1 MVPAPFC
8 RRLFRLGFWWL
19 WIRENQQLNSKVQVN
34 YIYLS
39 SSKSLTSQ
47 VHNQEAFSFSFF
59 SPQSIFE
66 IPSTLRI
73 EFLLRKY
80 FVVLIL
86 LKSYRIPFAG
96 LDSWISTGI
105 SAIRPSKPMHLQV
118 YVLFLPSPRLTTSLP
133 SWILSTLISPILFF
147 MLFVSCHLHSIFY
160 VYRITVLW
168 SPQLKY
174 LIPNIFLFNYIFS

>member
-1 MVPAPFC
+1 MVSAPFC
-8 RRLFRLGFWWL
+8 RRLFRLASDGYEL
-19 WIRENQQLNSKVQVN
+19 GKINNSTAKYKKITYICRVLNHWPHKCTTKKPF
-34 YIYLS
+34 LF
-39 SSKSLTSQ
+39 L
-47 VHNQEAFSFSFF
+47 FF

-73 EFLLRKY
+73 EFLIRKY
-80 FVVLIL
+80 FLVLIL

-105 SAIRPSKPMHLQV
+105 SAIRPSKSMHLQV

-147 MLFVSCHLHSIFY
+147 MLIVSCHLHYIFY
-160 VYRITVLW
+160 VYRMTVLW

-174 LIPNIFLFNYIFS
+174 LIPNILLFNYIFS